1 MLAGEGEER
10 EEVGD
15 ILGKRLW
22 PGEKRDA
29 VLAPLAEVGWK
40 AEGKDLRMGRSPDTE
55 NIGLKRSV
63 LHNKV

>member
-1 MLAGEGEER
+1 MSGDTSCSLGSLLQFSSVLMLAGEGEER

-29 VLAPLAEVGWK
+29 ALAPLTEGGWK
-40 AEGKDLRMGRSPDTE
+40 AEGKDFRM
-55 NIGLKRSV
+55 
-63 LHNKV
+63 